1 MSSQQIS
8 PATVGG
14 LPRPEVVPGV
24 PQNGEQ
30 AMQMGAAAT
39 QKHQALLN
47 ASTGKTTSLQKGG
60 KKYRKRITRGR
71 KSKSSRRNK
80 KGGAAPYPPTSVVP
94 PGRVEVPQA
103 GSGVVQL
110 QSQQSTNATAASLL
124 QAQSQAKNDSLAPP
138 APPLPG
144 KPVSVV
150 NGMKGGKSRRMR
162 YKKSIARKSRS
173 RKHRKTNAKR
183 RR

>member
-14 LPRPEVVPGV
+14 LPRPVIVPGV

-80 KGGAAPYPPTSVVP
+80 KGGAFPPTSNVP

-144 KPVSVV
+144 KPVSGG
-150 NGMKGGKSRRMR
+150 NGMKGGKSRRRR

>member
-1 MSSQQIS
+1 MTSQTSSLA
-8 PATVGG
+8 PVVG
-14 LPRPEVVPGV
+14 LPKPEIVPGV
-24 PQNGEQ
+24 PQNGQQ
-30 AMQMGAAAT
+30 ALQLGAART
-39 QKHQALLN
+39 QQHQALIN
-47 ASTGKTTSLQKGG
+47 ASVGVEQKGG

-71 KSKSSRRNK
+71 KGKSSRRNK
-80 KGGAAPYPPTSVVP
+80 KGGAVPPTSNVP

-103 GSGVVQL
+103 GTGLVQL
-110 QSQQSTNATAASLL
+110 QSQQSSNQLAGSLL
-124 QAQSQAKNDSLAPP
+124 QSQSQAKYDSLGGT

-144 KPVSVV
+144 KPVSGG

>member
-14 LPRPEVVPGV
+14 LPRPVIPQGV
-24 PQNGEQ
+24 PQSMDDAQ
-30 AMQMGAAAT
+30 KMGAAAT

-80 KGGAAPYPPTSVVP
+80 KGGAFPPTSNVS

-103 GSGVVQL
+103 GTGVVQL

-124 QAQSQAKNDSLAPP
+124 QAQSQAAGDKYAPP

-144 KPVSVV
+144 KPVIGG

>member
-1 MSSQQIS
+1 MTSQTSS
-8 PATVGG
+8 PAPVVG
-14 LPRPEVVPGV
+14 LPKPVIVPGV
-24 PQNGEQ
+24 PQNGEDAQ
-30 AMQMGAAAT
+30 KAGFAAT

-47 ASTGKTTSLQKGG
+47 ASTGVTSSSQKGG

-71 KSKSSRRNK
+71 KGKSSRRNK
-80 KGGAAPYPPTSVVP
+80 KGGAVPPTSNVP

-103 GSGVVQL
+103 GTGVVQL
-110 QSQQSTNATAASLL
+110 QSQQSANALSATLL
-124 QAQSQAKNDSLAPP
+124 QSQSQAKYDNLAPR

-144 KPVSVV
+144 KAVTGG